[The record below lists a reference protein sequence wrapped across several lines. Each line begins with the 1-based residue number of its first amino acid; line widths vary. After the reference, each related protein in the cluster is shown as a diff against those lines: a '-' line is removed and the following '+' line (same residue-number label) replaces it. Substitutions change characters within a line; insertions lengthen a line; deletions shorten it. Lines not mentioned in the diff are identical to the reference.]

1 MYSAC
6 SSLIRLLLCYAV
18 LSHLNCVRL
27 CDPMDNSLPGSSVH
41 GILQAGVGCH
51 ALLQGIFPTQGS
63 NSRLSCLLHC
73 RAGSLPLA
81 PPGKPSVY
89 YSLPHIPPSRAAPQ
103 SWLEDN
109 ICMLQPVALLGPDVS
124 STGSKMDCIC
134 RDHLHRPAKGRGGCL
149 LLGLTE
155 GVCLCG
161 YRRKEKSKEFE
172 TFTVLAD
179 SRKETKEE
187 AFSSLGIQFN
197 NCLLNSHGTVHRISS
212 LYFKKASSSVLE
224 MR

>member
-1 MYSAC
+1 
-6 SSLIRLLLCYAV
+6 
-18 LSHLNCVRL
+18 
-27 CDPMDNSLPGSSVH
+27 
-41 GILQAGVGCH
+41 
-51 ALLQGIFPTQGS
+51 
-63 NSRLSCLLHC
+63 
-73 RAGSLPLA
+73 
-81 PPGKPSVY
+81 
-89 YSLPHIPPSRAAPQ
+89 
-103 SWLEDN
+103 
-109 ICMLQPVALLGPDVS
+109 MLQPVALLGPDVS
-124 STGSKMDCIC
+124 STSSKMDCIC
-134 RDHLHRPAKGRGGCL
+134 RDHLHRQAKGRGVCF

-161 YRRKEKSKEFE
+161 YRRKEKSQEFE